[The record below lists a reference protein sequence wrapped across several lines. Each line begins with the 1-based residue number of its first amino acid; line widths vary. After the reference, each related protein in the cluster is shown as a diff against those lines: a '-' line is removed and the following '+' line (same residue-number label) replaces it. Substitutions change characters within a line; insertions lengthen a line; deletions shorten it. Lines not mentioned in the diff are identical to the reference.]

1 VTRGAEG
8 TTEDDAEDEYEYE
21 EKAETTEGGKIH
33 EHGAS
38 RSRLAAGL
46 APRVRPAEGGTA
58 PGADE
63 YDTMPDTDN
72 VIEIRDLW
80 FSYEGTPVL
89 REVNLSVGH
98 RELVCM
104 VGPNGGGK
112 TTLLKLMLGL
122 LRPDR
127 GTVRVFGRDPR
138 LERSRIGYVPQ
149 HARFDPSFPASA
161 LDVVLMGRLGRKVT
175 FGPHGRE
182 DRAAAEAALAEV
194 GMLPLA
200 RRSFAELSG
209 GQRQRVT
216 IARALAGEP
225 DVLLLDEPT
234 AGLDVGV
241 ENEFQ
246 ALLHQVSR
254 RMTIVLVS
262 HDIGFVTEHVGKVVC
277 VQGTVAV
284 HPTAALTG
292 QVMRDLYGQ
301 DIRLVRHDHNCQTD
315 ADAEDAPTLGEP
327 V

>member
-1 VTRGAEG
+1 
-8 TTEDDAEDEYEYE
+8 
-21 EKAETTEGGKIH
+21 
-33 EHGAS
+33 
-38 RSRLAAGL
+38 
-46 APRVRPAEGGTA
+46 
-58 PGADE
+58 
-63 YDTMPDTDN
+63 MPDSIN

-80 FSYEGTPVL
+80 FAYEGTPVL
-89 REVNLSVGH
+89 REVNLSVCQ

-175 FGPHGRE
+175 LGPHGRA
-182 DRAAAEAALAEV
+182 DRAAAEGALAEV
-194 GMLPLA
+194 GMLPHA
-200 RRSFAELSG
+200 RQGFAELSG

-225 DVLLLDEPT
+225 EVLLLDEPT

-241 ENEFQ
+241 ETEFQ
-246 ALLHQVSR
+246 ALLHQLSR
-254 RMTIVLVS
+254 RMSIVLVS

-315 ADAEDAPTLGEP
+315 DHAEAAPHGEHASAPGDDA
-327 V
+327 